1 MSSVRTKSKSRSDT
15 SNSILRMPIADLRV
29 ISWPRCVGLIGPFH
43 AVAGLAMAI
52 GCALNSTAAAQSF
65 PSKPFTIIVPGAPGG
80 APDVLARAVGGQ
92 LTKQFGQQ
100 AIVENRPGA
109 SGKIAAQTMLRAPRD
124 GYTLLSV
131 TPAIMSVIPLA
142 DRAPGYDPIVDIQ
155 PITLA
160 ARSPVVVV
168 AHPGAPAKTLIEA
181 IAYARKNPGKLSYA
195 SAGNTTSTNL
205 AFTQLVALLDLSVTH
220 IPFSGEGPAIASILG
235 GQVDLMIASG
245 VIKPHIEAG
254 RLVAIATTGAQR
266 WAILPNVP
274 TVREVGPPE
283 VANYAYG
290 ITLGLVTGA
299 GVPQDIVAKLHE
311 AIAAALSV
319 EETRSTLERQGY
331 EIVGVGPAEFGAAV
345 RTDLDQ
351 NRKLFAS
358 GRIKLE

>member
-1 MSSVRTKSKSRSDT
+1 MQIV
-15 SNSILRMPIADLRV
+15 IAL
-29 ISWPRCVGLIGPFH
+29 LL
-43 AVAGLAMAI
+43 VASLV
-52 GCALNSTAAAQSF
+52 AAAPVAAQPF

-80 APDVLARAVGGQ
+80 APDVLARAVSQQ
-92 LTKQFGQQ
+92 LAKQFGQQ
-100 AIVENRPGA
+100 AVVENRPGA

-142 DRAPGYDPIVDIQ
+142 DKAPGYDPITDLQ

-160 ARSPVVVV
+160 ARSPVMLV
-168 AHPGAPAKTLIEA
+168 AHSGAPAKTFLEA
-181 IAYARKNPGKLSYA
+181 IAFARKNPGKLSYA

-205 AFTQLVALLDLSVTH
+205 AFTQLVAMLDLNVIH

-245 VIKPHIEAG
+245 VVKPHIDAG
-254 RLVAIATTGAQR
+254 RLIAIATTGAKR
-266 WAILPNVP
+266 WAILPNIP
-274 TVREVGPPE
+274 TVQEVGPAE

-290 ITLGLVTGA
+290 ITLGLVTGV
-299 GVPQDIVAKLHE
+299 GVPQDVVAKLHE
-311 AIAAALSV
+311 AIATALSV
-319 EETRSTLERQGY
+319 AETRSTLERQGY
-331 EIVGVGPAEFGAAV
+331 EIVAGGPVEFAAV
-345 RTDLDQ
+345 VRSDLEQ

>member
-1 MSSVRTKSKSRSDT
+1 MQIVVA
-15 SNSILRMPIADLRV
+15 SIL
-29 ISWPRCVGLIGPFH
+29 
-43 AVAGLAMAI
+43 AVSLV
-52 GCALNSTAAAQSF
+52 AAAPAVAQSF

-80 APDVLARAVGGQ
+80 APDVLARAVSQQ
-92 LTKQFGQQ
+92 LAKQFGQH
-100 AIVENRPGA
+100 AVVENRPGA

-142 DRAPGYDPIVDIQ
+142 DKAPGYDPLTDLQ

-160 ARSPVVVV
+160 ARSPVVLV
-168 AHPGAPAKTLIEA
+168 AHPGAPAMTLVEA
-181 IAYARKNPGKLSYA
+181 VAYARKNPGKLSYA

-205 AFTQLVALLDLSVTH
+205 AFTQLVAMLDLHLNH

-235 GQVDLMIASG
+235 GQVDLLIASG
-245 VIKPHIEAG
+245 VVKPHIDAG
-254 RLVAIATTGAQR
+254 RLIAIATTGAKR

-274 TVREVGPPE
+274 TVQEVGPAE
-283 VANYAYG
+283 VGSYSYG

-299 GVPQDIVAKLHE
+299 GVTPDIVAKLHE
-311 AIAAALSV
+311 AIASALSV
-319 EETRSTLERQGY
+319 AETRSTLERQGY
-331 EIVGVGPAEFGAAV
+331 EIVAAGPAEFGAMV
-345 RTDLDQ
+345 RSDLEQ